1 MLIQDGW
8 DAVIHELFNQSIKEI
23 VVSSQLPKTYQQQ
36 LRKRLHVT
44 LSYEDEVN
52 FKGEY
57 RKISEDL
64 KDERMVEE
72 FSLLLNYIKRTKK
85 RSLDHL
91 QKAEIVQLDQFMS
104 LDMYSKKNLE
114 LTQTI
119 LKKDTYG
126 SLLWVLDRTMT
137 AMGAR

>member
-23 VVSSQLPKTYQQQ
+23 GVSSQLTKTYQQQ

-57 RKISEDL
+57 RKLCEDL
-64 KDERMVEE
+64 TDKRMVEA
-72 FSLLLNYIKRTKK
+72 FSRLLKYIKRTQK

-91 QKAEIVQLDQFMS
+91 QKAEIVQLD
-104 LDMYSKKNLE
+104 
-114 LTQTI
+114 
-119 LKKDTYG
+119 
-126 SLLWVLDRTMT
+126 
-137 AMGAR
+137 

>member
-57 RKISEDL
+57 RKLCEDL
-64 KDERMVEE
+64 TDERMVEA
-72 FSLLLNYIKRTKK
+72 FSRLLNYIKRTHK

-91 QKAEIVQLDQFMS
+91 LIKSEENMIKFQ
-104 LDMYSKKNLE
+104 
-114 LTQTI
+114 
-119 LKKDTYG
+119 
-126 SLLWVLDRTMT
+126 
-137 AMGAR
+137 